1 MVVGEATVSLTTGQ
15 QMSIVFLGL
24 IIGGSVSMSFVC
36 SGIWLAVN
44 RCRKKE
50 RVKERLID
58 DSDEEYFDDSDEEHC

>member
-1 MVVGEATVSLTTGQ
+1 
-15 QMSIVFLGL
+15 
-24 IIGGSVSMSFVC
+24 MSFLC

-58 DSDEEYFDDSDEEHC
+58 DSDEEYFDDSDEDNC